1 MPGWRLGQGL
11 QGAEGIWENLRD
23 LGRGVSLQR
32 GAWGGGTSM
41 WRPKVFWNLVP
52 VSRRSW
58 SISTP
63 PAGGSSAGDQRRP

>member
-32 GAWGGGTSM
+32 GAWGGGHVYVEAKGLLE
-41 WRPKVFWNLVP
+41 PCACVP
-52 VSRRSW
+52 
-58 SISTP
+58 
-63 PAGGSSAGDQRRP
+63 